1 MNDSAIIRLLR
12 PMVREMAA
20 YRSARDDFEDFE
32 AQKTFLDANENPFES
47 EVNRYPDPLQ
57 RKLKTA
63 LSEIK
68 GVKPDQILLGN
79 GSDEVLDLIFRAFCE
94 PGQDE
99 VILLPPTYGM
109 YGVLAQ
115 LNNIIAHAVSL
126 NTDFELDL
134 EAITAKVDKKTKV
147 IFVCSPNNPTGN
159 SIPLSQIEALL
170 KRFKGLVVVD
180 EAYVD
185 FAEQTSALSLLDAY
199 PKLMICQTFSK
210 AYGLAGIRLGIGFAD
225 PLIISYLNKIK
236 PPYNINILTQKAAMA
251 SLKQK
256 KAVEQQVKELI
267 AERQNMEKALLN
279 FNFVRKIF
287 PSNANFLL
295 IQVDDANKRY
305 SQLIENDIVVR
316 NRSSLIGC
324 ENCLRVTI
332 GTPQENIKFM
342 NVCKSIDQ

>member
-109 YGVLAQ
+109 YRVLAQ
-115 LNNIIAHAVSL
+115 LNNIRAHAVSL

-134 EAITAKVDKKTKV
+134 EAIIAKVDKKTKV

>member
-115 LNNIIAHAVSL
+115 LNNIRAHAVSL

-159 SIPLSQIEALL
+159 TIPLSQIEALL